1 MWWEN
6 LTEFLSI
13 YGSQYSLLAV
23 KWICLLKDAGGK
35 ISLSKCTFSL
45 TKHSQ
50 VKCMIHFV
58 TLHRLYRS
66 TFGIHW
72 LPIRCSFNQM
82 KLNKLFCMNISE
94 MSNSQ
99 CTAYELK
106 LKMLCANIEDSHVQM
121 KKKNELQSSKWDDIF
136 SAAYLVWNIFVLN
149 GRPKKKSVSMNVHQA
164 VTLKAQQARPQFFT
178 SRAPHTVTAFFFWTS
193 NNFLEN
199 QVGFEK
205 IWEVV
210 HGQRSLIN
218 MRHSCGLVHIIWSWP

>member
-23 KWICLLKDAGGK
+23 KWICLLKDAGEK

-66 TFGIHW
+66 TFGIQW
-72 LPIRCSFNQM
+72 LLIRCSFNQM

-121 KKKNELQSSKWDDIF
+121 KKKMSCSHLNEMTF
-136 SAAYLVWNIFVLN
+136 SVLRIWCETFLFWM
-149 GRPKKKSVSMNVHQA
+149 GDQKKKACPCIYQA